1 MTISARQLAERFDS
15 PAPTEE
21 QVAVIQAPLAP
32 CVVIAGAGSGKTE
45 TMAAR
50 VVWLIANRM
59 VAPDQ
64 VLGLTFTRK
73 AAAELAGRVRHR
85 LAQWRVIVERTARDD
100 TGYLAALLAGE
111 PTVLTYSAYA
121 GRLVGEHALRLG
133 QEPSPRLLSQAVRWQ
148 LADSVVRR
156 YGGELPVDIGALASV
171 TQYVLGLA
179 DHLADHLVTPDDVV
193 EFASTVLADWDGLP
207 WGSARSATPR
217 ATAGYVK
224 TQRDRLALVPLVR
237 AFERAKREL
246 GGVDYGDQMALA
258 AALAELPDVAGAE
271 RSRYAAVLLDEYQD
285 TGHAQVTL
293 LSGLFGRGHPVTA
306 VGDPHQSIYGW
317 RGAAAGNM
325 GRFASTFPH
334 ADGSPAIEFPLAT
347 SWRNDERILAA
358 ANVIARG
365 VTATQRAGV
374 RLRARSD
381 AHPGRILATVTP
393 TVEDEA
399 VWLARRLAHEWQ
411 ARPAGGRTAA
421 VLVRRRAQI
430 PLIREALLDAG
441 LPVEVV
447 GLGGLLMTPEVAD
460 VVATLRV
467 LADHR
472 SGPALARLLTG
483 ARWRIGASDLAAL
496 SRRAR
501 RLVRGRTVAEAAPAK
516 TATAE
521 ESSSAIAVED
531 FSASDTVDQASLVEA
546 LDDLG
551 LATGYSLDGYR
562 RLAALSAELRRL
574 RRRLGGPLPELVA
587 EVEHVTGVGVEV
599 AARADRARVG
609 RAHLDRFLDE
619 AGRFAAD
626 ADEASLGAF
635 LAFVDAAEIE
645 ENGLEAGEAVVAPER
660 IQVLTVHGAKGL
672 EWDLVAV
679 PGLVEKV
686 FPAEPKAVDW
696 TRTRQLLPAPLR
708 GDRADLPHLEV
719 TAADRVELADHLD
732 QHATLVRER
741 HRIEER
747 RLAYVAVTRARS
759 MLLASGYAWDNAKE
773 PRQPSA
779 FLVEIRDL
787 AEVDEW
793 FVSPDGAVN
802 PRLSAAREAIWPVDP
817 LGDRRPDVEAGAEL
831 VRAALRKGPDT
842 VIAGARRSD
851 VLPGLVADRHD
862 RAAGWRRD
870 VDLLLAEY
878 AAMSATA
885 TIDVALPAQLSV
897 SQLVAL
903 RRDPDEL
910 ARRLRRPLPA
920 RPAPLA
926 RRGTAFHTWLERRWS
941 AQTLLDVDELPG
953 AADES
958 ADDAD
963 FAELRRAFEA
973 SPWAERT
980 PYEVEVPFDMTIG
993 PVLVRGR
1000 MDAVFGDA
1008 DGGWTVV
1015 DWKTG
1020 TRPGGADA
1028 DAAAVQLAAYRLAWA
1043 RLQGIGDARVGE
1055 VRAAFHYVRSGET
1068 IAPADLLDAAGM
1080 RELISGEAAGASA
1093 RRQPARPASQPVA
1106 P

>member
-1 MTISARQLAERFDS
+1 MTISARQLAALFGS
-15 PAPTEE
+15 PVPTDE
-21 QVAVIQAPLAP
+21 QVAVIHAPLAP

-59 VAPDQ
+59 VSPDQ

-85 LAQWRVIVERTARDD
+85 LAQWRAIVEQTARDD
-100 TGYLAALLAGE
+100 TGYLAQLLAGE

-133 QEPSPRLLSQAVRWQ
+133 REPSPRLLSQAVRWQ
-148 LADSVVRR
+148 LADTVVRR
-156 YGGELPVDIGALASV
+156 YSGELPVDIGALASV

-179 DHLADHLVTPDDVV
+179 DQLADHLVTPDDVV
-193 EFASTVLADWDGLP
+193 EFASTALADWDLLP
-207 WGSARSATPR
+207 SGSARSATPK
-217 ATAGYVK
+217 ASAGYVK
-224 TQRDRLALVPLVR
+224 AQRDRLALVPLVR
-237 AFERAKREL
+237 AFESAKQER

-258 AALAELPDVAGAE
+258 AALAELPDVAIAE
-271 RSRYAAVLLDEYQD
+271 RSRFSAVLLDEYQD
-285 TGHAQVTL
+285 TGHAQVSL
-293 LSGLFGRGHPVTA
+293 LAGLFGRGHPVTA

-317 RGAAAGNM
+317 RGAAAGNI

-334 ADGSPAIEFPLAT
+334 ADGSAAIEFPLAT
-347 SWRNDERILAA
+347 SWRNDERILTA

-365 VTATQRAGV
+365 VTAAKRAGV
-374 RLRARSD
+374 RLRARPSP
-381 AHPGRILATVTP
+381 HPGRILATMTP

-399 VWLARRLAHEWQ
+399 SWLARRLGDEWR
-411 ARPAGGRTAA
+411 ARPTGGRTAA

-430 PLIREALLDAG
+430 PLLREALLDAG

-447 GLGGLLMTPEVAD
+447 GLGGLLTTPEVAD

-501 RLVRGRTVAEAAPAK
+501 RLARGRAAVAAEASPAAELS
-516 TATAE
+516 TSPAE
-521 ESSSAIAVED
+521 E
-531 FSASDTVDQASLVEA
+531 FSVSDAVDQGSQVEA

-551 LATGYSLDGYR
+551 PATDYSPDGYR
-562 RLAALSAELRRL
+562 RLAALSGELRGL
-574 RRRLGGPLPELVA
+574 RQRLGGPLPELVA
-587 EVEHVTGVGVEV
+587 DVEHVTGVGIEV

-619 AGRFAAD
+619 AARFAAD
-626 ADEASLGAF
+626 ADEATLGAF

-645 ENGLEAGEAVVAPER
+645 ENGLEAGEAVVAAER
-660 IQVLTVHGAKGL
+660 IQMLTVHGAKGL

-679 PGLVEKV
+679 PGLVEAV
-686 FPAEPKAVDW
+686 FPAEPRAVDW
-696 TRTRQLLPAPLR
+696 TRTRQLLPTPLR
-708 GDRADLPHLEV
+708 GDRADLPALDM
-719 TAADRVELADHLD
+719 TGADRAQFADHLD
-732 QHATLVRER
+732 EHAALVRKR
-741 HRIEER
+741 HRTEER

-759 MLLASGYAWDNAKE
+759 MLLASGYAWDNAKS

-793 FVSPDGAVN
+793 FVPPDGAVN
-802 PRLSAAREAIWPVDP
+802 PRLTSAREAVWPVDP

-831 VRAALRKGPDT
+831 VRAAMRKDLGT
-842 VIAGARRSD
+842 SKAAARRSE
-851 VLPGLVADRHD
+851 VLPGLVADRQD

-878 AAMSATA
+878 TAMSATA
-885 TIDVALPAQLSV
+885 SIDVVLPAQLSV

-920 RPAPLA
+920 KPAPLA
-926 RRGTAFHTWLERRWS
+926 RRGTAFHAWLERRWS
-941 AQTLLDVDELPG
+941 AQALLDVDELPG

-973 SPWAERT
+973 SSWAERT

-993 PVLVRGR
+993 PVMVRGR
-1000 MDAVFGDA
+1000 MDAVFADA

-1020 TRPGGADA
+1020 TRPAGADA
-1028 DAAAVQLAAYRLAWA
+1028 VAAAVQLAAYRLAWA
-1043 RLQGIGDARVGE
+1043 RLLRIEDARVGE

-1068 IAPADLLDAAGM
+1068 VAPADLLDAEGM
-1080 RELISGEAAGASA
+1080 RELISGEVAAASA